1 MLQNKSASSHQISEK
16 AQSELITLAR
26 QALLSGMAYEEVQ
39 AKIARFATRM
49 TVSEVVEAKNIIER
63 PKTIRE
69 RLPKPVRLGAL
80 IIPLL
85 LLTTGVY
92 LVGSAVVPIL
102 GYYVGDES
110 NILQRELT
118 SPIPRYQVMDIT
130 PLVII
135 PSPNMFVASEEKQE
149 APEVVSDTLDFTN
162 LANWFGGSAPELV
175 EKSPDGGPVQNYSVS
190 IPSLKIENAKVEVGG
205 TDLEKSLIAYP
216 GTALPGEFGAPV
228 IFGHSVLRQF
238 YNPSE
243 KNPNRYNSIF
253 STIMTLKV
261 GVDKIFI
268 EADGVKYTYLVQ
280 QKTEVKPEDVF
291 ILTQQYDAK
300 RLKLVTC
307 VPEGT
312 YLRRGV
318 IIAQLVDES
327 N

>member
-1 MLQNKSASSHQISEK
+1 MSRNKPSRPLHFSEK
-16 AQSELITLAR
+16 TQSELISLAR
-26 QALLSGMAYEEVQ
+26 KALLSGISYEEVQ

-49 TVSEVVEAKNIIER
+49 SVSEAVEQQTVEDR
-63 PKTIRE
+63 PKTIKQ
-69 RLPKPVRLGAL
+69 RLPRPVRLGAM
-80 IIPLL
+80 IIPILL
-85 LLTTGVY
+85 LATGIY

-102 GYYVGDES
+102 GYYVNDDTA
-110 NILQRELT
+110 LMQRELK

-135 PSPNMFVASEEKQE
+135 PSPNIFAESDQEYSE
-149 APEVVSDTLDFTN
+149 PEVVSDSLDFTN
-162 LANWFGGSAPELV
+162 LANWFGGTVPELIP
-175 EKSPDGGPVQNYSVS
+175 KADDPGPVKNFTLT
-190 IPSLKIENAKVEVGG
+190 IPSLKIENAHVEVGG
-205 TDLEKSLIAYP
+205 TDLSSSLISYP
-216 GTALPGEFGAPV
+216 GTALPGEFGSPV

-243 KNPNRYNSIF
+243 KNPRRYNSIF

-261 GVDKIFI
+261 GVDKIYL

-300 RLKLVTC
+300 RLKLITC

-318 IIAQLVDES
+318 VVAQLVEEK
-327 N
+327 

>member
-1 MLQNKSASSHQISEK
+1 MSKNNASLPLQISEK
-16 AQSELITLAR
+16 AQAELIAVAR
-26 QALLSGMAYEEVQ
+26 KALQSGISYDEVQ
-39 AKIARFATRM
+39 AKIARFATRLG
-49 TVSEVVEAKNIIER
+49 VSEAIEQQTVVDR
-63 PKTIRE
+63 PKSIRK
-69 RLPKPVRLGAL
+69 RLPGLIHLGAL

-85 LLTTGVY
+85 LLVTGTY

-102 GYYVGDES
+102 GYYVNDES
-110 NILQRELT
+110 NSLQKELT

-130 PLVII
+130 PLVIV
-135 PSPNMFVASEEKQE
+135 STPNASVSAESEQTS
-149 APEVVSDTLDFTN
+149 PEVVSDTLDFTN
-162 LANWFGGSAPELV
+162 LANWFGSSVPDLV
-175 EKSPDGGPVQNYSVS
+175 QKNPDDGVMQNFSLS
-190 IPSLKIENAKVEVGG
+190 IPSLKIENAQVAVGG

-243 KNPNRYNSIF
+243 KNPKRYNSIF

-261 GVDKIFI
+261 GVDKIYI

-318 IIAQLVDES
+318 VVAQLVES
-327 N
+327 EE